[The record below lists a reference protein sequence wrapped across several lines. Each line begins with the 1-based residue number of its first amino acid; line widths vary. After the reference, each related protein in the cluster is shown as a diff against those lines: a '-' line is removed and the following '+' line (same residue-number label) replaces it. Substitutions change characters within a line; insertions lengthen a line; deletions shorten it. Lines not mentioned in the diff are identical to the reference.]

1 MKTALPWILAVALLA
16 GLVFLYSTTRQKD
29 ADLAQLRQDN
39 EEIPKLHAEIDELKK
54 AAVPA
59 DEVTRLRKD
68 NEDLLRL
75 RNEVRKLR
83 DQSSQFSNQLVTA
96 QARQSQVQQQAQQ
109 QQQQAA
115 QLAAENQSLRQTQQS
130 QAAIQVQ
137 AAAKAQTDACINNL
151 RQIDGAKQQWA
162 LENKKTANAVP
173 TFDDLTPYFRPGPQG
188 ASGVP
193 VCPSGGVYTLNALN
207 ALPTCSIPG
216 HALPKQ

>member
-1 MKTALPWILAVALLA
+1 MKIALPWILAAALLA
-16 GLVFLYSTTRQKD
+16 GVAFLYSSARQKD
-29 ADLAQLRQDN
+29 AALAQLRQDN
-39 EEIPKLHAEIDELKK
+39 DEIPRLRAEIDELKK
-54 AAVPA
+54 AAVPN

-83 DQSSQFSNQLVTA
+83 DQSGQFSNQLVTA
-96 QARQSQVQQQAQQ
+96 QARQGQVQQQQQQ

-115 QLAAENQSLRQTQQS
+115 QLAAENQSLRQVQQS
-130 QAAIQVQ
+130 QAAVQ
-137 AAAKAQTDACINNL
+137 AQSAANTCINNL

-162 LENKKTANAVP
+162 LENKKPANAVP
-173 TFDDLTPYFRPGPQG
+173 TFDDLAPYFKPGPQG
-188 ASGVP
+188 ASGIP